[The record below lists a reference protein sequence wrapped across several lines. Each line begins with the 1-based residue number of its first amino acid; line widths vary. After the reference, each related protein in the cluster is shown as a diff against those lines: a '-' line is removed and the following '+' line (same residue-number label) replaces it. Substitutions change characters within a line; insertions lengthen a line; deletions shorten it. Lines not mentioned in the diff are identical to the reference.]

1 MPRKG
6 RKEEGS
12 SGDAPKINRL
22 RSIAPNKHDKML
34 KILEN
39 LRKKIDELEDIR
51 KDISRPPAKSI
62 SPSQARAMIE
72 EIKVPSLE
80 LIDAKPK
87 KHSQVSSA

>member
-1 MPRKG
+1 MLKKGKKDISGLDSPPRMN
-6 RKEEGS
+6 RIHAFP
-12 SGDAPKINRL
+12 SGKQDR
-22 RSIAPNKHDKML
+22 ML
-34 KILEN
+34 KILGD
-39 LRKKIDELEDIR
+39 LKKKIDELEDIR
-51 KDISRPPAKSI
+51 KGISRPVRSI

>member
-6 RKEEGS
+6 RKEGSS
-12 SGDAPKINRL
+12 SGDAPKINRI
-22 RSIAPNKHDKML
+22 RSIAPGKQDRML

-39 LRKKIDELEDIR
+39 LKRKIDELEDIR
-51 KDISRPPAKSI
+51 KDISRPPMKSI

-87 KHSQVSSA
+87 KHSQVSSF